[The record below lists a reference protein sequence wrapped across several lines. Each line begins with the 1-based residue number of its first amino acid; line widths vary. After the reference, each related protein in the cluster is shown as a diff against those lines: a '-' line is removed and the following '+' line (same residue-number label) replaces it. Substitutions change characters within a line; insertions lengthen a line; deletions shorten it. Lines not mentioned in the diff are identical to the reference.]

1 MKATIYDLQ
10 AKNIGEMELDPQV
23 FGVEI
28 NKQLISMA
36 VRSYLANQRTAL
48 AKTKTRSEVRGT
60 TKKMWA
66 QKGTGR
72 ARHSNAK
79 APQFVGGGVSHG
91 PVGNQNY
98 KINITKKQKTV
109 AFNSV
114 LSQFA
119 ADKSILVIDG
129 LKDIEPKTKTAW
141 NLVDQLEK
149 ENELLAKSKK
159 IGIITS
165 ASLSNVKRAF
175 GNIPGLNL
183 LDAKTLSTYDIA
195 NQNFLI
201 FTKEA
206 LAGLSKTK

>member
-1 MKATIYDLQ
+1 MKAQVYDIT
-10 AKNIGEMELDPQV
+10 AKNIGEITLDPKV
-23 FGVEI
+23 FGAKVNEKI
-28 NKQLISMA
+28 ISLA
-36 VRSYLANQRTAL
+36 IRSFLANQRSAF
-48 AKTKTRSEVRGT
+48 AKTKTRSEIRGT

-98 KINITKKQKTV
+98 KILLTKSQK
-109 AFNSV
+109 AIAQKSI
-114 LSQFA
+114 LSKFA
-119 ADKSILVIDG
+119 AAKSILVIDK
-129 LKDIEPKTKTAW
+129 LNSIEPKTKIAW
-141 NLVDQLEK
+141 SLMDKLEK

-165 ASLSNVKRAF
+165 ASASNVKRAF
-175 GNIPGLNL
+175 GNIKDFNL
-183 LDAKTLSTYDIA
+183 LSTKSLNTYDLA

-201 FTKEA
+201 FTKKAIEV
-206 LAGLSKTK
+206 LTKTK